1 MSMELKWKMN
11 DVVATRGNMR
21 SCIVKFNNSRVWLAG
36 SAIMSVQTF
45 KANVRAIA
53 KCFGAKAAEVKYLH
67 MDDDAG
73 TLTEPHENI
82 VLFSDRGGDD
92 YRFFTESID
101 PVTNR
106 RSIHYLAPEEVFHLG
121 DAQTIS
127 AA

>member
-1 MSMELKWKMN
+1 MELKWKMN

-82 VLFSDRGGDD
+82 VRFSHRYGTG
-92 YRFFTESID
+92 YRFFTFTEDVDSNMGRIKI
-101 PVTNR
+101 NYF
-106 RSIHYLAPEEVFHLG
+106 SPEKIFKMRYRGNVV
-121 DAQTIS
+121 
-127 AA
+127 